1 MGGGLWLAGGNSEP
15 PAMPVQLGTVTRGPI
30 EQLVRGTGHVEPLRR
45 VRISARVTGELVTLG
60 VREGE
65 RVRQG
70 TVVAVIDVGP
80 DGLIV
85 RQRESSMRAL
95 EAEVRMEETRLAAAT
110 DEEARVARLVEKT
123 LASEADLVRARQEI
137 QIAAAQLDSARH
149 RMAQARQE
157 LEEARARMGQT
168 RLVAPLDGTVLSIE
182 RREGERVRGS
192 EFAEDVLMTLAPLDT
207 MQVDVEVGEEDV
219 RHLQEGTPARIKLRA
234 LGNLE
239 VAGEVAAIATSA
251 TIYNRGQQNEL
262 TRFRVS
268 LRMERVPEGLRP
280 GMSAEAL
287 LVVRSRE
294 DALRIPFEALAARPL
309 NGQKTVPV
317 AFTVE
322 QGRAIARPVVTGLVG
337 ETLVEVLEG
346 LREGEPVVVGPF
358 QAVSKELAEGTRVS
372 PLPSAPSPVAATG
385 G

>member
-1 MGGGLWLAGGNSEP
+1 
-15 PAMPVQLGTVTRGPI
+15 MPVQLGAVTRGPI

-45 VRISARVTGELVTLG
+45 VRISARVTGELVSLG

-65 RVRQG
+65 RVRRG

-80 DGLIV
+80 EGLIV

-123 LASEADLVRARQEI
+123 LASEADLARARQETR
-137 QIAAAQLDSARH
+137 IAAAQLDSARH
-149 RMAQARQE
+149 RVAQARQE

-219 RHLQEGTPARIKLRA
+219 RYLQEGTPARIKLRA

-239 VAGEVAAIATSA
+239 IAGEVASIATSA

-268 LRMERVPEGLRP
+268 LQMERVPEGLRP

-309 NGQKTVPV
+309 NGQKAVPV

-337 ETLVEVLEG
+337 ETQVEVLEG

-358 QAVSKELAEGTRVS
+358 QAVSKELAEGTRVA